1 MNRSKNRNQLGFS
14 LIEIMVA
21 VAIIGILIAIAV
33 PSYQEYVSR
42 AKNAALDATIAAYK
56 APVAIAIG
64 ESGQINSDM
73 DLSNSSMEKYHF
85 PAPPNASNQVTLTIS
100 PNQTKQTI
108 TIEAEDDSTGKSRQT
123 IGTFANNTLTWGD
136 FQNG

>member
-1 MNRSKNRNQLGFS
+1 MTTTKDRNQLGFS

-33 PSYQEYVSR
+33 PSYQEYVAR

-73 DLSNSSMEKYHF
+73 TLNEASMEKYHF
-85 PAPPNASNQVTLTIS
+85 PAAPNSADQVTLTLS

-108 TIEAEDDSTGKSRQT
+108 TIEAEDDNTGKGRQV
-123 IGTFANNTLTWGD
+123 IGTFSNGTLSWSDYQNT
-136 FQNG
+136 

>member
-1 MNRSKNRNQLGFS
+1 MSQTKDRNQLGFS

-73 DLSNSSMEKYHF
+73 NLSTASMEKYHF
-85 PAPPNASNQVTLTIS
+85 PAAPNASNQVTLSIS

-108 TIEAEDDSTGKSRQT
+108 TIEAEDDNTGKARQA
-123 IGTFANNTLTWGD
+123 IGTFANGTLTWGEYK
-136 FQNG
+136 NA